1 MKYTFLFCLLA
12 FFLQNNA
19 IGQEKLLM
27 LSEPKKK
34 EAIKSTLNS
43 YLNYTKTKNYEKLL
57 DYIHPKLYDI
67 VSKEVLLQ
75 EFKKMDSD
83 ENMKISF
90 GNATIKDVSDLVRV
104 GKRYFSLVFYQF
116 EMTMA
121 FKDKSMAEV
130 MESNFKNVFGEKN
143 VTLNKEK
150 GSLDIITHKS
160 LFAIEDPELDG
171 WKVIENNP
179 EQRFILESIMPKSVI
194 EHFKTYYPNG
204 N

>member
-27 LSEPKKK
+27 LSAPEKKK
-34 EAIKSTLNS
+34 AIKSTLNS
-43 YLNYTKTKNYEKLL
+43 YLNYTKSKNYEKLL
-57 DYIHPKLYDI
+57 DYIHPKLYDV
-67 VSKEVLLQ
+67 VSKDLLLQ

-104 GKRYFSLVFYQF
+104 GNRYFSLVFYQF

-121 FKDKSMAEV
+121 FKDKAMAEV
-130 MESNFKNVFGEKN
+130 MEGNFKNIFGEKN

-150 GSLDIITHKS
+150 GSIDIVTHKS

-179 EQRFILESIMPKSVI
+179 EQRFILESIMPISVI

>member
-116 EMTMA
+116 EMTSCIL
-121 FKDKSMAEV
+121 KISPRQRSWK
-130 MESNFKNVFGEKN
+130 
-143 VTLNKEK
+143 
-150 GSLDIITHKS
+150 
-160 LFAIEDPELDG
+160 AIL
-171 WKVIENNP
+171 KMFLVKK
-179 EQRFILESIMPKSVI
+179 M
-194 EHFKTYYPNG
+194 
-204 N
+204 